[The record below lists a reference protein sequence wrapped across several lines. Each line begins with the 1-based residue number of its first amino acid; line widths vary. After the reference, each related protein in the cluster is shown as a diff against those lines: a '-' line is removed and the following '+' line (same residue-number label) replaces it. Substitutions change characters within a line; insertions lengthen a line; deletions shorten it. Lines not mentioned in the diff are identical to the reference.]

1 MLQITGINGKSDA
14 TRQIVFF
21 SAREEG
27 GFSLDQFHW
36 IPTARELGVR
46 AYFVRDTENNFYS
59 KNTRPIARILR
70 GVVRPFK
77 GETIFVG
84 SSMGGYAAIRF
95 GKSLKADKV
104 IAFAPTPPI
113 GDTLHLL
120 EGFPPID
127 IHVSRKSRYKEMN
140 GKTDPVNARLF
151 KDVANIIYHDSSVHN
166 VAGFL
171 RDNGKLKGVLSCA

>member
-1 MLQITGINGKSDA
+1 MSIQITGINGKPDA

-36 IPTARELGVR
+36 IPTARALGVR
-46 AYFVRDTENNFYS
+46 AYFLRDTSNSFYLKNN
-59 KNTRPIARILR
+59 RPALR
-70 GVVRPFK
+70 LIKGIMKGFG
-77 GETIFVG
+77 GETWFVG
-84 SSMGGYAAIRF
+84 SSMGGYCAINF
-95 GKSLKADKV
+95 GHKLKPAKI
-104 IAFAPTPPI
+104 IAFAPTPPE
-113 GDTLHLL
+113 GDKTHLL
-120 EGFPPID
+120 KGFPPID

-151 KDVANIIYHDSSVHN
+151 KDVANIIYHESSVHN

-171 RDNGKLKGVLSCA
+171 RDNGELKSILL